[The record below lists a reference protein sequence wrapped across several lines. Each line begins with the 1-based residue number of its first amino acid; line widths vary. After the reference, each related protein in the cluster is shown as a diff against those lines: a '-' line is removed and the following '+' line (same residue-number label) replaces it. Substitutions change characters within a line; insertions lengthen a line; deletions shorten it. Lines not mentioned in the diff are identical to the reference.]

1 MVLLYHYPDRD
12 FGCIIMRKRK
22 KRKLPRKK
30 NRDVKKRERERRKRR
45 KNWKGS
51 VKGEKQGIMQ
61 EEEEDEEEE
70 EGGGGEEE
78 EGEGGGE
85 EELVGDDTENKNQ
98 ALPQRVQIVILIKV
112 LMVTPVAALFVDCR
126 RKKRMMTSGSNV
138 TTVIYGIMLCV
149 LM

>member
-51 VKGEKQGIMQ
+51 VKREKQGIMQ
-61 EEEEDEEEE
+61 EEEEDEE

-126 RKKRMMTSGSNV
+126 RKKRMMTPGSNA